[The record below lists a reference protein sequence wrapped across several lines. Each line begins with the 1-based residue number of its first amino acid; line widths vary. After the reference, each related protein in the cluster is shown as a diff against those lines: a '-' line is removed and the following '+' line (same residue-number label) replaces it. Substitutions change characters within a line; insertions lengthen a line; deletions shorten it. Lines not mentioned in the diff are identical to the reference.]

1 MIYNIILAKA
11 LLFHHGEIPHSFDV
25 QFLVLG
31 RSMMKTNQLR
41 IVCGSVLALALV
53 LCAAAGAAERPWAD
67 KMFPVKSHDFGNV
80 PRGAK
85 AEYRFEF
92 TNPFV
97 EDVHISHAT
106 SSCGC
111 TSVTVE
117 TPTLKTY
124 EKGAVLAH
132 LNSDRFL
139 GQKSATIT
147 VYIDRPYR
155 AEVRLHV
162 RSDIRSDVVF
172 TPGSVAVGNVQQGE
186 PVERVVNL
194 RYTGGNSNWQI
205 TDIESTNPHI
215 KCSYEK
221 TAENYNQKS
230 YQLRVKV
237 DKDAEPGY
245 LNNQLIIKTNDSYV
259 TQVPLMVE
267 GRIDSALT
275 VSPSPLMLGVVK
287 QGNEVTHSLIIR
299 GQKPFKITS
308 ISSDDKRFRF
318 GEIDQSAKQIHA
330 IPVTFVADG
339 ELASGKIVDKIH
351 IQTDQNVDKELVAS
365 VTVLPN
371 QMGGQQNTTLPHN
384 GTL

>member
-1 MIYNIILAKA
+1 MKTIQSRIV
-11 LLFHHGEIPHSFDV
+11 FGGV
-25 QFLVLG
+25 LVL
-31 RSMMKTNQLR
+31 
-41 IVCGSVLALALV
+41 VLAV
-53 LCAAAGAAERPWAD
+53 CATVGAAEKPWAD

-80 PRGAK
+80 PRAAK

-117 TPTLKTY
+117 KDTLKTY
-124 EKGAVLAH
+124 EKGAILAH

-147 VYIDRPYR
+147 VYIDRPYP

-162 RSDIRSDVVF
+162 RSNIRSDVVF
-172 TPGSVAVGNVQQGE
+172 TPGSVAVGNIQQGE

-205 TDIESTNPHI
+205 TGVECANPSI
-215 KCSYEK
+215 KCTYEK
-221 TAENYNQKS
+221 VADDYGQKS
-230 YQLRVKV
+230 YQLRVTV
-237 DKDAEPGY
+237 DENAEPGY
-245 LNNQLIIKTNDSYV
+245 LNNQLIIKTNDSYI

-267 GRIDSALT
+267 GRINSALT
-275 VSPSPLMLGVVK
+275 ISPSPLMLGVVK

-308 ISSDDKRFRF
+308 ISSEDKRFRF
-318 GEIDQSAKQIHA
+318 GEVDRQAKQIHA

-339 ELASGKIVDKIH
+339 ELADGKIVDKIH
-351 IQTDQNVDKELVAS
+351 IQTDQNIEEELVAS

-371 QMGGQQNTTLPHN
+371 QLGGQQNTSLQQN